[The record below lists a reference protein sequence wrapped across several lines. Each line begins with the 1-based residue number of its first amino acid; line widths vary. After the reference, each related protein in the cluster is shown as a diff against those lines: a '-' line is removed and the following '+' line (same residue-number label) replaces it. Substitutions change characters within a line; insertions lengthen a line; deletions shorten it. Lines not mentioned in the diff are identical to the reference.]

1 MNAMKIQEDIF
12 SRVRISKRFIPL
24 RSIFSE
30 KKNTTNCIEPNTTT
44 DKPNM
49 VLIGDEYLLQ
59 SDFKLQL
66 SKDFNLSLGST
77 EFYKINFV
85 ELKDADVIVID
96 LSFNGLE
103 LGRIIKN
110 NPDTSRVPLLF
121 TTLIH
126 DSFKELQGLKLGAI
140 DVVSLPVNYNVFKY
154 KILNV
159 LDHIIT
165 NKIDQVI
172 ESADEDE
179 SVSYQDD
186 FVIKAIKII
195 QDNIDKHDYCVAEL
209 ADSLCVSYTMLYR
222 KIKKQTGYT
231 AKQFIRV
238 QRLRISE
245 SMLKKSD
252 KTISEVA
259 YMVGFTSPGY
269 FSKCF
274 SEHFGYLPSEIQR
287 EAV

>member
-1 MNAMKIQEDIF
+1 MKIQEDIF

-30 KKNTTNCIEPNTTT
+30 KKDTTNGIEPDTAI

-59 SDFKLQL
+59 SDFKMQL
-66 SKDFNLSLGST
+66 SKDFNLSMGST
-77 EFYKINFV
+77 EFYKVNFV
-85 ELKDADVIVID
+85 ELQDADVIVLD
-96 LSFNGLE
+96 LSFNSLE
-103 LGRIIKN
+103 LGRIIKAH
-110 NPDTSRVPLLF
+110 PHISRIPLLF
-121 TTLIH
+121 TTLIN

-140 DVVSLPVNYNVFKY
+140 DVVSLPVNYSVFKY

-159 LDHIIT
+159 LNHIST
-165 NKIDQVI
+165 NKIDEI
-172 ESADEDE
+172 NEAATDEAESG
-179 SVSYQDD
+179 SYQDD
-186 FVIKAIKII
+186 FVNKAITVIK
-195 QDNIDKHDYCVAEL
+195 DNIDKHDYCVAEL